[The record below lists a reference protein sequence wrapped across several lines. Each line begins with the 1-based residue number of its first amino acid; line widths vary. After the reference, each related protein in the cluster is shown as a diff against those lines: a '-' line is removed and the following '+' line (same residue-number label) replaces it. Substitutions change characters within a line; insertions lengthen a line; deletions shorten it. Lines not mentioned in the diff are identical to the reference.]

1 MRLDAIA
8 AALGCQWRG
17 DPALEITGV
26 AALAAARSDQ
36 LSFVSEQ
43 HYLPLLT
50 MTEAGAVIMDPE
62 WVLPEGSQVPGV
74 LFSPQPRL
82 TFAKAIEL
90 FYQPFR
96 LLAGIHP
103 TAVISDTVQLG
114 REVAIGPYVVIEA
127 DVIIG
132 DRTQIQAQ
140 GVIYPGVKIGSDCQ
154 LLARC
159 VIGERTQIGNGCI
172 IHCGAVIGDDGFGHV
187 PQRDGS
193 WYRMPQAGRVVLE
206 DQVEIGSNTTVD
218 RPAVGETRIGRGTK
232 IDNLVQ
238 IGHGV
243 SIGSH
248 SLLVSQVGIAG
259 GAKLGSHVILG
270 GQVGVAGHISLGD
283 GVMAGAQ
290 AGITQD
296 VPAGM
301 QVGGHPH
308 QPIATWR
315 RISIALR
322 QLPDLLKR
330 VRRLEQLLAQLSLNP
345 DQSQDRPSKS

>member
-8 AALGCQWRG
+8 AALGCGWRG

-26 AALAAARSDQ
+26 AALTEAGSQQ
-36 LSFVSEQ
+36 LSFVAEQ
-43 HYLPLLT
+43 RYLPLLQGT
-50 MTEAGAVIMDPE
+50 QAGAVIVDPG
-62 WVLPEGSQVPGV
+62 WDLPDQTPG
-74 LFSPQPRL
+74 LIFSPQPRL

-90 FYQPFR
+90 FYQSFR
-96 LLAGIHP
+96 LLPGIHP
-103 TAVISDTVQLG
+103 TAVIGSHVQLG
-114 REVAIGPYVVIEA
+114 QEVAVGPHVVIA
-127 DVIIG
+127 DDVIIG
-132 DRTQIQAQ
+132 NRTQIQAQ
-140 GVIYPGVKIGSDCQ
+140 VVIYPGVKIGSDCQ
-154 LLARC
+154 VLARC

-187 PQRDGS
+187 PQPDGS

-218 RPAVGETRIGRGTK
+218 RPAVGETRIGHGTK

-270 GQVGVAGHISLGD
+270 GQVGVAGHITLGD

-296 VPAGM
+296 VPAGI

-315 RISIALR
+315 RISITLR
-322 QLPDLLKR
+322 QLPDLLRR
-330 VRRLEQLLAQLSLNP
+330 VRRLEQQLIQVQGCP
-345 DQSQDRPSKS
+345 DQSPSDQSSDQ